1 MINAIEKEVAQK
13 TVISFSSDSTD
24 ASTLFNNLNNADGEI
39 TIKGLSFAYP
49 KSDHYLFKSLNLEF
63 SPGEAISLL
72 GPSGCGKSSLLHL
85 MAGLNFPSNGSVSI
99 NGKTVVGPSSK
110 VNLMLQKA
118 TLYPWLT
125 VFQNAAFGLKL
136 QKLNKKSME
145 ETVLPLLELVKLD
158 HLANRNVRQLSGGQQ
173 QRVALARSLSTSP
186 SVLLLDEPFSAL
198 DTFTRQN
205 LQTEIRQICKTNNI
219 TLVIVTHDFDE
230 AIRMSDRII
239 MMSPLGGGKI
249 ISEIDNTETFR
260 STNLDEAISAQL
272 NKVKTI
278 WNNQIAIDYEI

>member
-1 MINAIEKEVAQK
+1 MNTLENPLKTANKEGPFVDADDRLNQAVLSGAIEVNK
-13 TVISFSSDSTD
+13 
-24 ASTLFNNLNNADGEI
+24 
-39 TIKGLSFAYP
+39 LSFKYSNNTGKVIDDLDLQIA
-49 KSDHYLFKSLNLEF
+49 SCESV
-63 SPGEAISLL
+63 ALL
-72 GPSGCGKSSLLHL
+72 GPSGCGKSTLLHL
-85 MAGLNFPSNGSVSI
+85 ISGLIKPTSGQIILDGNQITKPTP
-99 NGKTVVGPSSK
+99 KC
-110 VNLMLQKA
+110 NLMLQQA

-125 VFQNAAFGLKL
+125 VFQNAAFGLNIQGLSKTDTEKIVNPIL
-136 QKLNKKSME
+136 RM
-145 ETVLPLLELVKLD
+145 VKL
-158 HLANRNVRQLSGGQQ
+158 HNLANRNVRQLSGGQQ

>member
-1 MINAIEKEVAQK
+1 MNTLENRLKIANKEGPFVDADDRLNQAALSGAIEV
-13 TVISFSSDSTD
+13 
-24 ASTLFNNLNNADGEI
+24 NNLSFKYGNNTGKVIDDLDLQIASCE
-39 TIKGLSFAYP
+39 SVA
-49 KSDHYLFKSLNLEF
+49 
-63 SPGEAISLL
+63 LL
-72 GPSGCGKSSLLHL
+72 GPSGCGKSTLLHL
-85 MAGLNFPSNGSVSI
+85 ISGLIKPTSGQIILDGNQITKPTP
-99 NGKTVVGPSSK
+99 KC
-110 VNLMLQKA
+110 NLMLQQA

-125 VFQNAAFGLKL
+125 VFQNAAFGLNIQGLSKTDTEKIVNPIL
-136 QKLNKKSME
+136 RM
-145 ETVLPLLELVKLD
+145 VKL
-158 HLANRNVRQLSGGQQ
+158 HNLANRNVRQLSGGQQ

>member
-1 MINAIEKEVAQK
+1 MNTLENRLKIANKEGPFVDADDRLNQAALSGAIEV
-13 TVISFSSDSTD
+13 
-24 ASTLFNNLNNADGEI
+24 NNLSFKYGNNTSKVIDDLDLQIASCE
-39 TIKGLSFAYP
+39 SVA
-49 KSDHYLFKSLNLEF
+49 
-63 SPGEAISLL
+63 LL
-72 GPSGCGKSSLLHL
+72 GPSGCGKSTLLHL
-85 MAGLNFPSNGSVSI
+85 ISGLIKPTSGQMILDGNQITKPTP
-99 NGKTVVGPSSK
+99 KC
-110 VNLMLQKA
+110 NLMLQQA

-125 VFQNAAFGLKL
+125 VFQNAAFGLNIQGLSKTDTEKIVNPIL
-136 QKLNKKSME
+136 RM
-145 ETVLPLLELVKLD
+145 VKL
-158 HLANRNVRQLSGGQQ
+158 HNLANRNVRQLSGGQQ

>member
-1 MINAIEKEVAQK
+1 MNTLENRLKIANKEGPFVDADDRLNQAALSGAIEV
-13 TVISFSSDSTD
+13 
-24 ASTLFNNLNNADGEI
+24 NNLSFKYGNNTSKVIDDLDLQIASCE
-39 TIKGLSFAYP
+39 SVA
-49 KSDHYLFKSLNLEF
+49 
-63 SPGEAISLL
+63 LL
-72 GPSGCGKSSLLHL
+72 GPSGCGKSTLLHL
-85 MAGLNFPSNGSVSI
+85 ISGLIKPTSGQIILDGNQITKPTP
-99 NGKTVVGPSSK
+99 KC
-110 VNLMLQKA
+110 NLMLQQA

-125 VFQNAAFGLKL
+125 VFQNAAFGLNIQGLSKTDTEKIVNPIL
-136 QKLNKKSME
+136 RM
-145 ETVLPLLELVKLD
+145 VKL
-158 HLANRNVRQLSGGQQ
+158 HNLANRNVRQLSGGQQ

-272 NKVKTI
+272 NRVKTI